1 MEWEG
6 GAFWEH
12 FIFVSVIIYVDTPCG
27 RAFVWGLVGHCSIF
41 GDLSPYLNVN
51 RFFLGGGTIDPLLVW
66 FSHKA
71 FPEKAIDKPN
81 PTRIFFASVMIMQFF
96 SPHLWLLQGE

>member
-1 MEWEG
+1 MVLDLPLFS
-6 GAFWEH
+6 A
-12 FIFVSVIIYVDTPCG
+12 TPVPINGMGRWCLLGTFHICISNYICG
-27 RAFVWGLVGHCSIF
+27 HALWTAFVWGLVGHCSIF

-71 FPEKAIDKPN
+71 FPE
-81 PTRIFFASVMIMQFF
+81 RQ
-96 SPHLWLLQGE
+96 